1 MHKLKC
7 RTGET
12 RIDEM
17 PAFLAILIKNLNNP
31 IIIKISNKNRPIL
44 LQMNDQK
51 THIYASLH
59 KHSAGYK

>member
-1 MHKLKC
+1 MPNW
-7 RTGET
+7 RNQD
-12 RIDEM
+12 DEM